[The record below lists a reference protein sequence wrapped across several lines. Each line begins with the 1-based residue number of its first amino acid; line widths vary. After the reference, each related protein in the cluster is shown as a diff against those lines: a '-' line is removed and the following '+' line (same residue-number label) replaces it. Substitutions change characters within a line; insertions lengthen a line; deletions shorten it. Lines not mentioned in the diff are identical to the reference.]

1 MITILLD
8 LPQKWRSNP
17 FLENLSHIIYGFLFI
32 PIYDNHILA
41 ILVIFI
47 KPLISKSIVN
57 QTIITYLYGHTIPI
71 YFPQILLLSFYIVVT
86 RLDAWR
92 TGPLDSGHELVLR
105 DTDSEVPRWV
115 KHGEVNRGKWWASLF
130 FGGKIVANVWRYMKI
145 WGKMSG
151 FCFAD
156 WNFEVIHL
164 R

>member
-1 MITILLD
+1 MLDLLNPHHMITILLD

-105 DTDSEVPRWV
+105 DTDSEVPR
-115 KHGEVNRGKWWASLF
+115 
-130 FGGKIVANVWRYMKI
+130 
-145 WGKMSG
+145 
-151 FCFAD
+151 
-156 WNFEVIHL
+156 
-164 R
+164 